1 MIHHSLNCLLCEDD
15 SMEHKRVGGR
25 YEPFERHK
33 IRPKKSMLGV
43 TRSTK
48 LHISGLEGLR
58 DICLIGETCLTQ
70 RPVEGN
76 PSWVRY
82 NISWLRQSYTI
93 YQTFGNISSEF
104 IE

>member
-15 SMEHKRVGGR
+15 SMERKRVSGR

-33 IRPKKSMLGV
+33 IRPRKSMLGV

-58 DICLIGETCLTQ
+58 DTCLIRETCLTH
-70 RPVEGN
+70 RPVEG
-76 PSWVRY
+76 
-82 NISWLRQSYTI
+82 ISI
-93 YQTFGNISSEF
+93 MGKV
-104 IE
+104 